1 MVRMVADLENILELT
16 EIKVLLHQ
24 VQFKGNMLVGLL
36 YFCF

>member
-16 EIKVLLHQ
+16 GIKVSLHQ
-24 VQFKGNMLVGLL
+24 VQVKGNMFVGLL